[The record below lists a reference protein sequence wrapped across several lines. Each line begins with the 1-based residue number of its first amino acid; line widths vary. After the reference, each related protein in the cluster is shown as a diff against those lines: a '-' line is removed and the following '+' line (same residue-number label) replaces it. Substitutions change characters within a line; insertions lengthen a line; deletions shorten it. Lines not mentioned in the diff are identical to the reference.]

1 MNWFRAVIGQPTAVE
16 LLTHALNRQRLAP
29 AYLFVGP
36 EGVGRAL
43 TARCFLQAI
52 LKEESD
58 LSNHP
63 DVLWI
68 EPTYSVQG
76 TLYTRRQLLAAE
88 KEIPRSAPQI
98 RLEQIRH
105 LSRHLSQP
113 PMRAPRS
120 LVVLTQ
126 AETMNEA
133 AANALLKTLEEPGR
147 ATLILIAPSP
157 SALLNTIVSR
167 CQKIPFYPLNRC
179 DLEQVLKQ
187 VAPPEFWHQV
197 TPALLDLGAGSP
209 GAILQAWQTWQ
220 EIPEA
225 FRHLGEQLTAPLPV
239 QTALELARDITQSLD
254 VERQL
259 WLLSLM
265 QEQLWQG
272 GQFPQCVAALQH
284 LERARQYLQQY
295 VQPRLVW
302 EVLLMQLGTV

>member
-1 MNWFRAVIGQPTAVE
+1 MNWFRPVIGQPTAVQ

-52 LKEESD
+52 LNEASN

-76 TLYTRRQLLAAE
+76 TLYTRRQLLAADR
-88 KEIPRSAPQI
+88 EIPRSAPQI
-98 RLEQIRH
+98 RLEQIRQ

-113 PMRAPRS
+113 PMAAPRS

-157 SALLNTIVSR
+157 SALLSTIVSR
-167 CQKIPFYPLNRC
+167 CQKIPFYPLSRQ
-179 DLEQVLKQ
+179 DVEQVLRQ
-187 VAPPEFWHQV
+187 VVPPDFWHQV
-197 TPALLDLGAGSP
+197 TPALLELGAGSP
-209 GAILQAWQTWQ
+209 GAILHAWQTWQ

-225 FRHLGEQLTAPLPV
+225 FRHLGEQLTAPLPL
-239 QTALELARDITQSLD
+239 QRALELARDITQSLD

-265 QEQLWQG
+265 QQQIWQERG
-272 GQFPQCVAALQH
+272 LPQCVGVLQQ
-284 LERARQYLQQY
+284 LEQARQYLQQY

-302 EVLLMQLGTV
+302 EVLLMQLGTL

>member
-1 MNWFRAVIGQPTAVE
+1 MNWFRSVIGQPTAVQ
-16 LLTHALNRQRLAP
+16 LLTHALNRGRLAP
-29 AYLFVGP
+29 AYLFAGP

-52 LKEESD
+52 LNEEGD

-63 DVLWI
+63 DVLWL

-76 TLYTRRQLLAAE
+76 TLYTRRQLLAAD

-98 RLEQIRH
+98 RLEQIRQ

-113 PMRAPRS
+113 PIRAPRS

-126 AETMNEA
+126 AETLNEA

-147 ATLILIAPSP
+147 ATLILIAPHP
-157 SALLNTIVSR
+157 SSLLNTIVSR
-167 CQKIPFYPLNRC
+167 CQHIPFYPLNRR
-179 DLEQVLKQ
+179 DVEQVLKR
-187 VAPPEFWHQV
+187 VAPPDFWPQV
-197 TPALLDLGAGSP
+197 TPALLALGAGSP

-220 EIPEA
+220 EIPAA
-225 FRHLGEQLTAPLPV
+225 FRHLGEQLTAPLPL
-239 QTALELARDITQSLD
+239 QRALELARDITQALD

-265 QEQLWQG
+265 QQQLWQG
-272 GQFPQCVAALQH
+272 REFPQCVVLLQQ
-284 LERARQYLQQY
+284 LERARQYLRQY

-302 EVLLMQLGTV
+302 EVLLMRLGSV

>member
-1 MNWFRAVIGQPTAVE
+1 MTWFRPVIGQPTAVQ
-16 LLTHALNRQRLAP
+16 LLTHALERQRLAP

-52 LKEESD
+52 LGEESN

-63 DVLWI
+63 DVLWL

-76 TLYTRRQLLAAE
+76 TLYTRRQLLAAD
-88 KEIPRSAPQI
+88 KEIPRSTPQL
-98 RLEQIRH
+98 RLEQIRQ
-105 LSRHLSQP
+105 LTRSLSQP
-113 PMRAPRS
+113 PIRAPRS
-120 LVVLTQ
+120 LVVLTH

-147 ATLILIAPSP
+147 ATLILIAPRP
-157 SALLNTIVSR
+157 AALLNTIVSR
-167 CQKIPFYPLNRC
+167 CQNIPFSPLSRH
-179 DLEQVLKQ
+179 DVERVLRQ
-187 VAPPEFWHQV
+187 VAPPEFWQGA
-197 TPALLDLGAGSP
+197 TPALFDLGAGSP

-220 EIPEA
+220 EIPEP
-225 FRHLGEQLTAPLPV
+225 FRYLGEQLTRPLPL
-239 QTALELARDITQSLD
+239 QTALELARDISQSLD

-265 QEQLWQG
+265 QQQLWQG
-272 GQFPQCVAALQH
+272 GQFPQCVAVLQQ